1 MKKTIVLLI
10 TFFTAFCGMAANY
23 TITSPNGKLVVIL
36 SCSDGKVSYNVA
48 LDGKEF
54 ISSSPLGLVT
64 TVGDFS
70 TNLTDHDFK
79 TEPVAFAY
87 DSKVLKR
94 SHIDVSATRAVL
106 SLYQNNRP
114 AIDIVFMVKNNDI
127 AFKYVAYPQ
136 PNPKSPTEPF
146 ACTVVQ
152 NEKTFFN
159 LPDGTSTFL
168 SPQMKGQT
176 GWARTAPSYEQP
188 YFANDKPGKNA
199 NGLGFIFPALF
210 HVPNG
215 WVLISE
221 TGVTSAYC
229 ASHITCEGNASY
241 KVAFPLMEDY
251 NGNGT
256 SAPGIPLMGETP
268 WRTITLGSDL
278 APIVETTVPWDFV
291 EPLYSPS
298 KEYTYGAG
306 TWSWI
311 IGFDESVNYQEQKK
325 YIDFTADLGFVSQI
339 VDNWWDTQIT
349 RDSIEIL
356 AKYAKQ
362 KGTSLCL
369 WYNSNGYW
377 NDAPQ
382 GPKHIM
388 NNIIKRRKEMAWM
401 KSIGIRG
408 IKVDFLGSDKQQTM
422 QLYEDI
428 LADANDFGLEVI
440 FHGATLP
447 RGWERMYP
455 NFIGS
460 EAVLASEN
468 LHFGD
473 DFCRQES
480 YNATLHPVIRNSVAA
495 MDYGGITFNNY
506 FNTTNDTTM
515 WGGHRVTSDVFQMAV
530 AVLFQCPLNHTALY
544 YNVLPKELWKLDF
557 VKQCPT
563 LWDDI
568 KFLDG
573 YPGKYLI
580 MARRS
585 GAKWYVVA
593 INAQKEPLKRT
604 LNLDFIKGD
613 VTVYADDA
621 NLNGSM
627 KQVTPKKNMLQ
638 ITVPHDGA
646 TIIVGNSK

>member
-1 MKKTIVLLI
+1 MKKSILLI
-10 TFFTAFCGMAANY
+10 ITIFAALCGMAANY
-23 TITSPNGKLVVIL
+23 TITSPNGKLVVTL
-36 SCSDGKVSYNVA
+36 SCSGGKVTYNVA

-54 ISSSPLGLVT
+54 ITTSPLGLVT

-70 TNLTDHDFK
+70 ANLTDHDFK
-79 TEPVAFAY
+79 TEPVTFSY

-106 SLYQNNRP
+106 SLYQNDRP
-114 AIDIVFMVKNNDI
+114 AIDVVFMVKNNDI
-127 AFKYVAYPQ
+127 AFKYIAYPQ
-136 PNPKSPTEPF
+136 PNPKTTEPF
-146 ACTVVQ
+146 VCTVVE

-159 LPDGTSTFL
+159 FPNGTTTFL

-188 YFANDKPGKNA
+188 YFSDDQPGKNA

-210 HVPNG
+210 RVPNG

-241 KVAFPLMEDY
+241 KVAFPLMEDF

-256 SAPGIPLMGETP
+256 SAPGIPLKGETP
-268 WRTITLGSDL
+268 WRTITLGATL

-544 YNVLPKELWKLDF
+544 YKVLPKEQWKLDF

-568 KFLDG
+568 KFIDG
-573 YPGKYLI
+573 YPGKYFI
-580 MARRS
+580 MARKS
-585 GAKWYVVA
+585 GGKWYVVA

-604 LNLDFIKGD
+604 LNLDFINGG

>member
-1 MKKTIVLLI
+1 MKKSILLI
-10 TFFTAFCGMAANY
+10 ITIFAAFCGMAANY
-23 TITSPNGKLVVIL
+23 TITSPNGKLVVTL
-36 SCSDGKVSYNVA
+36 SCSGGKVTYNVA

-54 ISSSPLGLVT
+54 ITASPLGLVT

-70 TNLTDHDFK
+70 ANLTDHDFK
-79 TEPVAFAY
+79 TEPVTFSY

-106 SLYQNNRP
+106 SLYQNDRP
-114 AIDIVFMVKNNDI
+114 AIDVVFMVKNNDI
-127 AFKYVAYPQ
+127 AFKYIAYPQ
-136 PNPKSPTEPF
+136 PNPKTTEPF
-146 ACTVVQ
+146 VCTVVE

-159 LPDGTSTFL
+159 FPNGTTTFL

-188 YFANDKPGKNA
+188 YFADDQPGKNA

-210 HVPNG
+210 RVPNG

-241 KVAFPLMEDY
+241 KVAFPLMEDF

-256 SAPGIPLMGETP
+256 SAPGIPLKGETP
-268 WRTITLGSDL
+268 WRTITLGSTL

-544 YNVLPKELWKLDF
+544 YKVLPKEQWKLDF

-568 KFLDG
+568 KFIDG

-580 MARRS
+580 MARKS
-585 GAKWYVVA
+585 GGKWYVVA

-604 LNLDFIKGD
+604 LNLDFINGG

>member
-1 MKKTIVLLI
+1 MKKSILLI
-10 TFFTAFCGMAANY
+10 ITIFAALCGMAANY
-23 TITSPNGKLVVIL
+23 TITSPNGKLVVTL
-36 SCSDGKVSYNVA
+36 SCSGGKVTYNVV

-54 ISSSPLGLVT
+54 ITASPLGLVT

-70 TNLTDHDFK
+70 FNLTDHDFK
-79 TEPVAFAY
+79 TEPVTFSY

-106 SLYQNNRP
+106 SLYQNDRP
-114 AIDIVFMVKNNDI
+114 AIDVVFMVKNNDI
-127 AFKYVAYPQ
+127 AFKYIAYPQ
-136 PNPKSPTEPF
+136 PNPKTTEPF
-146 ACTVVQ
+146 VCTVVE

-159 LPDGTSTFL
+159 FPNGTTTFL

-188 YFANDKPGKNA
+188 YFADDQPGKNA

-210 HVPNG
+210 RVPNG

-229 ASHITCEGNASY
+229 ASHITCADNASY
-241 KVAFPLMEDY
+241 KVAFPLMEDF

-256 SAPGIPLMGETP
+256 SAPGIPLIGETP
-268 WRTITLGSDL
+268 WRTITLGSTL

-311 IGFDESVNYQEQKK
+311 IGFDESVNFQEQKK

-428 LADANDFGLEVI
+428 LADANHFGLEVI
-440 FHGATLP
+440 FHGAT
-447 RGWERMYP
+447 
-455 NFIGS
+455 
-460 EAVLASEN
+460 
-468 LHFGD
+468 
-473 DFCRQES
+473 
-480 YNATLHPVIRNSVAA
+480 
-495 MDYGGITFNNY
+495 
-506 FNTTNDTTM
+506 
-515 WGGHRVTSDVFQMAV
+515 
-530 AVLFQCPLNHTALY
+530 
-544 YNVLPKELWKLDF
+544 
-557 VKQCPT
+557 
-563 LWDDI
+563 
-568 KFLDG
+568 
-573 YPGKYLI
+573 
-580 MARRS
+580 
-585 GAKWYVVA
+585 
-593 INAQKEPLKRT
+593 
-604 LNLDFIKGD
+604 
-613 VTVYADDA
+613 
-621 NLNGSM
+621 
-627 KQVTPKKNMLQ
+627 
-638 ITVPHDGA
+638 
-646 TIIVGNSK
+646 